1 MHTGA
6 KKIGNSMKNA
16 IISAESV
23 NVWYGGMQAVRDVCM
38 DIPQHGITALI
49 GASGS
54 GKSTFLRCINRM
66 IDTIP
71 SARASGAI
79 RYRDQNILEP
89 ETDVIAL
96 RRNIGMV
103 FQNPTPFPKSIY
115 DNVAY
120 GLELQ
125 GHKNMRRRKGI
136 FSQRKI
142 NGAHVEKSPD
152 LIDAAVAR
160 SLKEAALWEEVME
173 RLHSS
178 AFGLSGGQQ
187 QRLCIA
193 RAIAVRPDV
202 LLLDEPC
209 SELDPIST
217 RKIED
222 LLLELKKNYTIV
234 IVTHNMHQARRISD
248 EVGFF
253 HMGALVEHAS
263 VQKLFGSPDQ
273 DLTRAYIQGAF
284 G

>member
-1 MHTGA
+1 MSDT
-6 KKIGNSMKNA
+6 IV
-16 IISAESV
+16 SAENVS
-23 NVWYGGMQAVRDVCM
+23 VWYGSIQALIDVRM
-38 DIPQHGITALI
+38 NIPRHGITALI

-66 IDTIP
+66 IDTVP
-71 SARASGAI
+71 SARASGVI
-79 RYRDQNILEP
+79 RYKDENILEP
-89 ETDVIAL
+89 DTDVIAL
-96 RRNIGMV
+96 RRNVGMV

-125 GHKNMRRRKGI
+125 GYKNMRKRRGL
-136 FSQRKI
+136 FAQRHI
-142 NGAHVEKSPD
+142 DDAQVEESPD
-152 LIDAAVAR
+152 PIDQAVVR
-160 SLKEAALWEEVME
+160 SLKEAALWGEVRE
-173 RLHSS
+173 RLHAS

-217 RKIED
+217 HKIED

-234 IVTHNMHQARRISD
+234 IVTHNMHQARRVSD
-248 EVGFF
+248 LVGFF
-253 HMGALVEHAS
+253 HMGELVEYAP
-263 VQKLFGSPDQ
+263 VKRMFVSPEKE
-273 DLTRAYIQGAF
+273 LTRDYIQGSF